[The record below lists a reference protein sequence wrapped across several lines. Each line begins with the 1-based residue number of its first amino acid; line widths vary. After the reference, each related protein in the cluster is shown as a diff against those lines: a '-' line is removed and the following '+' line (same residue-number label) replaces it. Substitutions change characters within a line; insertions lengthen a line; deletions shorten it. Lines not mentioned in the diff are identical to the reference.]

1 MPVFR
6 SLRRKARLGRGDVLF
21 ASGLT
26 GVSMRYRCRNQCEAL
41 AHAGLDCDVVLE
53 RETDLDA
60 ALGRYRCVVLHRVPW
75 TPQGRTVRRARTAAR
90 DAGPLRMPNRDFAIA
105 IDGLVA
111 PLETYL
117 PASLQVVGFVGLDAP
132 AHAARPRRAQMSR
145 APYSR

>member
-60 ALGRYRCVVLHRVPW
+60 ALGRYRCVVLHHVAW
-75 TPQGRTVRRARTAAR
+75 TPKVERFVARARRHGTPVLFDVDDLVFEPAAAWLPTDRLDAAAR
-90 DAGPLRMPNRDFAIA
+90 RHFDAEVAALRSTLAASDGVLVSTEPL
-105 IDGLVA
+105 
-111 PLETYL
+111 
-117 PASLQVVGFVGLDAP
+117 
-132 AHAARPRRAQMSR
+132 
-145 APYSR
+145 